1 MAELPALIGGNRQGP
16 QFVAPRRPI
25 MTDEQILRRLGRLEQ
40 EIRKLSDLTSQIIRN
55 FTLTATA
62 RDVTAT
68 MKDIADLNFRLVEM
82 DKKLKALQDAQ
93 SNR

>member
-1 MAELPALIGGNRQGP
+1 
-16 QFVAPRRPI
+16 